1 MHKCDQCGTT
11 ILFGGVRDGSYRF
24 CKQECRDNASHLFAA
39 DELPEEFVAEKTREL
54 YAGPCPNCQGRG
66 PVDLHTAHSV
76 WSALVLTSW
85 KSTPRV
91 CCPSCGTKSKL
102 VAIATSSVLG
112 WWGFPWGLLV
122 TPVQI
127 ARNIVGLFATP
138 DPASPSR
145 ALTDLVRRQLAEQMM
160 AEGAAHPGRLSA

>member
-1 MHKCDQCGTT
+1 
-11 ILFGGVRDGSYRF
+11 
-24 CKQECRDNASHLFAA
+24 
-39 DELPEEFVAEKTREL
+39 
-54 YAGPCPNCQGRG
+54 
-66 PVDLHTAHSV
+66 
-76 WSALVLTSW
+76 
-85 KSTPRV
+85 
-91 CCPSCGTKSKL
+91 L